1 MRLPN
6 KKVVQIIIF
15 SIIMAIF
22 IYSSITLPNENNE
35 EESIEK
41 NNSIETTATP
51 VSGKTVVIDAGHGSP
66 DEGN

>member
-1 MRLPN
+1 MRLLN

-22 IYSSITLPNENNE
+22 IYSSITLLNENNE

>member
-22 IYSSITLPNENNE
+22 IYSSITLLNENNE